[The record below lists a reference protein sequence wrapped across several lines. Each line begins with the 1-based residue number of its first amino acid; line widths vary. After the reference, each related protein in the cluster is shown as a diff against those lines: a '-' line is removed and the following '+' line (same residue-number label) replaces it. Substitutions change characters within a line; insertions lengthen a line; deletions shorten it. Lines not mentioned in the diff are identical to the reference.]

1 MPGASARTVYSAFLS
16 HAKADE
22 KKAREIAVALEE
34 RGFKCW
40 IAPRDVRPGHGYG
53 DEIVRGI
60 EKSRAFILILSNASN
75 GSAFVAREV
84 ERAVSKGKP
93 VYAVRVE
100 NVQPSPSL
108 ELFISGTQWI
118 DAWSG
123 RLSSHIEALVN
134 LLRKKKDVVPTVEP
148 VSEPNTEVPISN
160 RPRWL
165 LLGGGA
171 AALAM
176 IAIAAFVLK
185 PFGVGG
191 TNPKTSVSLA
201 DDPDYQACAKLSGDT
216 AITFCD
222 RAIESGKFRGPE
234 LANLYVM
241 RGYERDQ
248 KNEAEGALA
257 DFNEAIRFDSG
268 NVQAYTNRSRA
279 YRLQGKFDLALKDID
294 EAIRIKPSSAAA
306 FLGRGLAL
314 QANSNFDRAIEAY
327 SEAIRLDPNYIV
339 AIYSRGDTYRAKG
352 DLERAKDDYQ
362 KAISLNPDSETK
374 QQLAAKLSSLGVS
387 TADTET
393 DADYQGCQKLSGT
406 AAITNCDRAIG
417 SGGFGG
423 KDLAELHRLRGWER
437 RAKNDT
443 DGAMSDYSQAI
454 QIDPQNAEAY
464 TNRGTL
470 LHSRNELDLAIK
482 DFNEAIRLN
491 PKYSMAFWSWGN
503 AYRSKGDIDHA
514 RKDYTEALA
523 LNPEDA
529 TKQKIKE
536 ALQELDQQSESAVQS
551 GNEADGDDTGNQ
563 AAAPTSSPE
572 SSADQR

>member
-234 LANLYVM
+234 LANFYVM

-491 PKYSMAFWSWGN
+491 PKYSMAF
-503 AYRSKGDIDHA
+503 
-514 RKDYTEALA
+514 
-523 LNPEDA
+523 
-529 TKQKIKE
+529 
-536 ALQELDQQSESAVQS
+536 
-551 GNEADGDDTGNQ
+551 
-563 AAAPTSSPE
+563 
-572 SSADQR
+572 